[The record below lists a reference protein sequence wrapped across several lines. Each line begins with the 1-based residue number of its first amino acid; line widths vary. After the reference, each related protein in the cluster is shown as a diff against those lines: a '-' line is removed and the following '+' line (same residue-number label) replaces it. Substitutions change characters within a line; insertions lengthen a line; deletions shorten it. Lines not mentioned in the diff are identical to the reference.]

1 MIRASRLK
9 AMSKQDFGVITNEL
23 TRTRQTG
30 NLLTFWKEIYW
41 KKKREGEDNA
51 SLVDINL

>member
-30 NLLTFWKEIYW
+30 NLLTF
-41 KKKREGEDNA
+41 
-51 SLVDINL
+51 